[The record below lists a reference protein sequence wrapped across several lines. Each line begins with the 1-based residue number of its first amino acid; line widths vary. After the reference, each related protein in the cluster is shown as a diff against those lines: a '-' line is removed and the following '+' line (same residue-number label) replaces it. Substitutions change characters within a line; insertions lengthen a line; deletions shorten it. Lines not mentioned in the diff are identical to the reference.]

1 MKERANEGIKATT
14 ETSRSRGTA
23 RRGLDQSRDSLTESP
38 HRLVHPVAA
47 LAARRALPAGFVL
60 VEEAEPGDGLDDV
73 DLLVHHDD
81 GRSAE
86 AGLRG
91 NEGVEVHHDVVANPV
106 IANNGII
113 ALCVTA
119 HFFRISVT

>member
-1 MKERANEGIKATT
+1 MKEEIKATK
-14 ETSRSRGTA
+14 ETSGG
-23 RRGLDQSRDSLTESP
+23 RRQDQSLDSLTESV
-38 HRLVHPVAA
+38 HGLRHPVAS
-47 LAARRALPAGFVL
+47 LSARRALSAGLVL

-73 DLLVHHDD
+73 DLLVHDDD
-81 GRSAE
+81 GGGAK

-91 NEGVEVHHDVVANPV
+91 HQGVEVHHDVVANPV

-119 HFFRISVT
+119 NFFRISVT